1 MPDIDYLIGILDGEG
16 CFTIRIHKGMTKTLG
31 MRVRFQPQASISNTD
46 LKLINYVKE
55 ILTKHNIKFSCYL
68 KKKKYPNKLQY
79 EVMIYPTALR
89 KLIPLIFLRPY
100 FAKRR
105 EAEILMEAL
114 DLTQKHKSDGFK
126 GGWGR
131 QPLTTETLKKFDAL
145 RTELVGL
152 HGRQA
157 KSLIKLKAE
166 DFVTD
171 LDVAREKARDGWKA
185 TKPQIK

>member
-16 CFTIRIHKGMTKTLG
+16 CFTIRIHKGMTKTIG
-31 MRVRFQPQASISNTD
+31 IRVRFSPQVVIVNTD
-46 LKLINYVKE
+46 MTIISSIEE
-55 ILTKHNIKFSCYL
+55 ILTKYQIKYTKRERQRKHYS
-68 KKKKYPNKLQY
+68 KLMY
-79 EVMIYPTALR
+79 EITMYPTALR
-89 KLIPLIFLRPY
+89 ELIPMILKRPY

-105 EAEILMEAL
+105 EAEIILEAL

-131 QPLTTETLKKFDAL
+131 QPLTEETLKKFDAL

-166 DFVTD
+166 DFATD
-171 LDVAREKARDGWKA
+171 LNVARENVRHGWKA